1 MEGWAWEH
9 ISEVA
14 CALASL
20 IYWQW
25 YRLRVSRKGGSKQYM
40 RWARGYPQATELKSL
55 FSMPFHGSLSASV
68 LLLITLAPAP
78 KAIWSRAQS
87 ADKSRKA
94 AA

>member
-25 YRLRVSRKGGSKQYM
+25 YRLRVSRKGSKQYM
-40 RWARGYPQATELKSL
+40 KWARGYPKL
-55 FSMPFHGSLSASV
+55 LS
-68 LLLITLAPAP
+68 
-78 KAIWSRAQS
+78 
-87 ADKSRKA
+87 
-94 AA
+94 